1 MSDPPVRS
9 NANSSSSRKR
19 VNPYATKKTAP
30 PELFQKPLEDYD
42 DFIVEKEVDD
52 WKQSSAAM
60 PTNNTTNNTTNNNNT
75 TTTNNNNNN
84 HHPEDTDVAMPMSV
98 SLPIWKRLPS
108 NMISFGA
115 AEILTISEI
124 GRHGGL
130 YSNANRPIRTTG
142 VLRHRIHHGNSTE
155 VSLVLEDPLAKLAVK
170 ERGGLQTP
178 ATTKAKKM
186 KGRRISFGPTRTT
199 SLLPKTPGTVAKT
212 PSTTVVT
219 TQPPQSTSTNRRPSL
234 GMPRHNRTPLLVTP
248 GGLKTP
254 AASRSFQT
262 PAASRPFQTP
272 GGGLSS
278 IRKKRPLSSVTKQRP
293 QDVLATA
300 LTSHTVWIVVDPQHV
315 PVDNLAVGDLVTVFG
330 SIIQLQSGNED
341 NNTSQVPLSSFVR
354 EVATNLQQA
363 SSKPPQNNDAS
374 DKDKNNPC
382 LFVQARILR
391 QDNGANPRL
400 HLEALKLRRKHLLET
415 YHSSSSQKQQLQPGE
430 LLLGC
435 GPPPY
440 NSSRTQ
446 PPQEGDEMTI

>member
-1 MSDPPVRS
+1 MIGNRVPGS
-9 NANSSSSRKR
+9 NANQQQPSS
-19 VNPYATKKTAP
+19 
-30 PELFQKPLEDYD
+30 
-42 DFIVEKEVDD
+42 
-52 WKQSSAAM
+52 
-60 PTNNTTNNTTNNNNT
+60 
-75 TTTNNNNNN
+75 
-84 HHPEDTDVAMPMSV
+84 EDTDVAMPMSV

-130 YSNANRPIRTTG
+130 YSIANRPIRTTG

-178 ATTKAKKM
+178 ATTNRKKM

-199 SLLPKTPGTVAKT
+199 SLIAKTPGTVAKT

-219 TQPPQSTSTNRRPSL
+219 TQPPQSTSTSNRRPSL

-262 PAASRPFQTP
+262 PAASRSFQTP

-278 IRKKRPLSSVTKQRP
+278 NRKKRPLSSVTKQRP

-300 LTSHTVWIVVDPQHV
+300 LTSCTVWIVVDPQHV

-341 NNTSQVPLSSFVR
+341 NNTSEVPLSSFVR
-354 EVATNLQQA
+354 EVATNLLQA
-363 SSKPPQNNDAS
+363 NKPPQNNDAS
-374 DKDKNNPC
+374 DKDNAC

-400 HLEALKLRRKHLLET
+400 HLEALKLRRRHLLET

-440 NSSRTQ
+440 NNLRTQ
-446 PPQEGDEMTI
+446 PQEEGDEMTI